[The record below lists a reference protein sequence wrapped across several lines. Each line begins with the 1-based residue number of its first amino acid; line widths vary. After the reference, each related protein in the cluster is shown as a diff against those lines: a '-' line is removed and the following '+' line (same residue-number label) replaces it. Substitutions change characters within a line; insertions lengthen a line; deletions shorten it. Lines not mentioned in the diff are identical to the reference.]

1 MAIEEKIDIDVFK
14 VVTRAIAEADNLE
27 LLTGRLSQLLVAALG
42 IKGCSIFAINHETEE
57 LEILGSFGLSV
68 GYVNKGP
75 VLSAKSIARTVK
87 GEPIVVTD
95 TSNSDLLQYPQEAMV
110 EGVRAVVSLPITLHG
125 RVIGALRLY
134 HYDVWEV
141 SDRDLDSL
149 MLLSEIIGLAL
160 MYTRLR
166 NALLSVKETTNE
178 IHAVW
183 LEPFGG

>member
-1 MAIEEKIDIDVFK
+1 MGIEEKIDIDVFK
-14 VVTRAIAEADNLE
+14 VVTRAIAEAENLE
-27 LLTGRLSQLLVAALG
+27 LMTGHLSQLLVAALG
-42 IKGCSIFAINHETEE
+42 IKGCSIFALNHESQE

-75 VLSAKSIARTVK
+75 VLSAKSIARTVT

-95 TSNSDLLQYPQEAMV
+95 TSNSDLLQYPQEAIV

-134 HYDVWEV
+134 HYEVWEV
-141 SDRDLDSL
+141 SERDLDSL

-166 NALLSVKETTNE
+166 HALLSVKETTNE
-178 IHAVW
+178 IHTVW
-183 LEPFGG
+183 LEPFGV